1 MSGVILGIDP
11 GLHGAVACLS
21 LDRGLVEVVPMPT
34 VKVRVGKTDKTR
46 IACQALALYIAEQK
60 PSHAFVEA
68 VHAMPGQG
76 VTSMFTFGQAFGQ
89 IEGVLAALGVP
100 VTYVT
105 PAAWKREMQV
115 GRDKGSSRMRAMQLW
130 PAHAA
135 SFVRVKD
142 DGVAEAALIGLHGL
156 RSMVRSA

>member
-1 MSGVILGIDP
+1 MSGIILGIDP
-11 GLHGAVACLS
+11 GLHGAIACLS
-21 LDRGLVEVVPMPT
+21 LDRGLVKVARMPT
-34 VKVRVGKTDKTR
+34 VKVTVGKVSKTR
-46 IACQALALYIAEQK
+46 IACQELARFIIEQK
-60 PSHAFVEA
+60 PQHAFLEA

-89 IEGVLAALGVP
+89 IEGVLAALRVP

-105 PAAWKREMQV
+105 PTSWKREMQV
-115 GRDKGSSRMRAMQLW
+115 GRDKSSSRMRAIQLW
-130 PAHAA
+130 PAHAG